1 MIFFPC
7 SSSSRV
13 FLEETRRKVQ
23 SLEANLHEKKG
34 SEEQLRET
42 EKKLAELKKAH
53 VDLAKDMDSRIKA
66 ASQISEKSLE
76 RRQIFGTQSAKNFG
90 GEREQKFAIN
100 DGPLLSMFDKFDKE
114 IAIVKRNRI
123 MQGSKQEFE
132 GSHNSKLHLSAL
144 STPQILQGTSSLDLH
159 ENDKTN
165 DEKFQN
171 IVAHAS
177 MLAERAQKRIQKM
190 QVGLN
195 VVKHDLSPST
205 KRRNYRRN
213 AGKRNKARIKDFC
226 F

>member
-1 MIFFPC
+1 M
-7 SSSSRV
+7 
-13 FLEETRRKVQ
+13 
-23 SLEANLHEKKG
+23 
-34 SEEQLRET
+34 
-42 EKKLAELKKAH
+42 AELKKAH

-177 MLAERAQKRIQKM
+177 MLAERAQKRIQKC
-190 QVGLN
+190 
-195 VVKHDLSPST
+195 KWAST
-205 KRRNYRRN
+205 L
-213 AGKRNKARIKDFC
+213 
-226 F
+226 